1 MISLDFEP
9 LESRGWSFI
18 LVPGGYSSQP
28 QKRSSVGAWH
38 WVNCLSWAV
47 SKPGVWRSHWGGDQ
61 GFVPSEALTQLTI
74 KPKDLLGPGRSMVWR
89 GHLHSRLMPVV
100 VVHHSVVSD
109 SLWPHGLCS
118 MPGFP
123 ALCYFLEFAQTC
135 VHWVDDAIQPSH
147 PLLPPSP
154 LALNLSQHQ
163 SFSMSWLFESG
174 GQGIGALASVLPMN
188 I

>member
-109 SLWPHGLCS
+109 SLWPHLYPTQEPFLSRHHLHCYHDRWSCLNYGKNLLSGL
-118 MPGFP
+118 GNTTI
-123 ALCYFLEFAQTC
+123 ATL
-135 VHWVDDAIQPSH
+135 
-147 PLLPPSP
+147 
-154 LALNLSQHQ
+154 
-163 SFSMSWLFESG
+163 
-174 GQGIGALASVLPMN
+174 
-188 I
+188 